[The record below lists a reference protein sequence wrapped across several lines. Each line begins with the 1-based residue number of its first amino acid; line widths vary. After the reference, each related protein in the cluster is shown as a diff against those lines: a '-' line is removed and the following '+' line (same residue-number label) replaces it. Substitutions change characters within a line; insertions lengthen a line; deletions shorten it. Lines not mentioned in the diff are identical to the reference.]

1 MEVRNQTLSIGDNI
15 SRTAISERGNIKNK
29 REEIIKKKKGKKI
42 FQELKEINL

>member
-29 REEIIKKKKGKKI
+29 REEIIKKKKKVKK
-42 FQELKEINL
+42 FSKN